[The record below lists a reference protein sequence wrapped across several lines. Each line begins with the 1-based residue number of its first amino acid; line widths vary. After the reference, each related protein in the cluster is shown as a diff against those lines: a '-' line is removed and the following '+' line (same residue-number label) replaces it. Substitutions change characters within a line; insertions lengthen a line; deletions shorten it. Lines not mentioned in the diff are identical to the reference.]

1 MKFLNADERKA
12 KALKIMSELGLDWS
26 YIEAFAKGSIFCFN
40 LHSVV
45 SVEES
50 SALYQKVKS
59 IEAKYQSTVFAVT
72 HEKFD
77 FGECYTLLI
86 VVDEPYIEPYMPTGE
101 SMSTQLAYV
110 WNLDHDHF
118 CEFGSVRILSCN
130 GRIYR
135 IS

>member
-1 MKFLNADERKA
+1 MKRLNADERKA

-45 SVEES
+45 PVEES

-77 FGECYTLLI
+77 FGECYTLL
-86 VVDEPYIEPYMPTGE
+86 VVSDEPYVEPFMPAWE
-101 SMSTQLAYV
+101 PISTQLAYV